1 MSGSSV
7 LFDLVLSHGVR
18 LGVNHVFGCFKRRKS
33 SEEEMLVL
41 GVHAVVLD
49 RVAEASNFFH

>member
-1 MSGSSV
+1 MSGPSV

-18 LGVNHVFGCFKRRKS
+18 LRVNHVFGCFKRSES

-49 RVAEASNFFH
+49 RVAETSNFFH